1 MGHPELVRWSFLS
14 GHNEGEGFVHGAGAV
29 ALRVESDVPEAEWA
43 EGGGDSVKSV
53 EREGAG
59 EVGADDLYASK
70 VAVVSDADLREAE
83 AVESGFCAFDLRK
96 IGGGDGAAVLDA
108 GGEAGTGRLFCEGE
122 ASFAG
127 EGADFGLGELRGDQ
141 GSEGVVHRSGLLAGA
156 ELAAVVEVHAVGNV
170 GETGLL
176 AAGFHAGEE
185 LVLAV
190 ETALGVV
197 ALVVGVV
204 EFGGEEGFG
213 GNVVLGGEGEGGG
226 QLGAG
231 EGR

>member
-1 MGHPELVRWSFLS
+1 M
-14 GHNEGEGFVHGAGAV
+14 
-29 ALRVESDVPEAEWA
+29 RVEGDVLEAEWA
-43 EGGGDSVKSV
+43 EGGGDAVEDV
-53 EREGAG
+53 ERKGAS
-59 EVGADDLYASK
+59 EVGAGDLYAGK
-70 VAVVSDADLREAE
+70 VAVVADADLGKAE
-83 AVESGFCAFDLRK
+83 AVENGFGAFDLRK
-96 IGGGDGAAVLDA
+96 IGGGDGTAVLDA

-127 EGADFGLGELRGDQ
+127 EDADFGLGELRGDQ

-185 LVLAV
+185 LVFAV

-204 EFGGEEGFG
+204 EFGGEESFG
-213 GNVVLGGEGEGGG
+213 GDAVLGGEGEGGG